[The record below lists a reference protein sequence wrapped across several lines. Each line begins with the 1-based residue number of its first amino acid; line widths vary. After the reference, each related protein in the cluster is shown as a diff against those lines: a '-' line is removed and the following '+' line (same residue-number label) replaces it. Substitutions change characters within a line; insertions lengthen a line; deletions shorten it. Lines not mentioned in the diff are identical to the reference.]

1 MGPEYKKDKDT
12 RDVNFR
18 ISQPKNQCFGLK
30 KGCALEEVT
39 YYKGH
44 RAEDS
49 ECLFLVIW
57 NSIFQQISSK
67 QLIYTR
73 YCSWS

>member
-49 ECLFLVIW
+49 ECLFLVI
-57 NSIFQQISSK
+57 
-67 QLIYTR
+67 
-73 YCSWS
+73 

>member
-39 YYKGH
+39 IKGT
-44 RAEDS
+44 EQKIVSDCFLLS
-49 ECLFLVIW
+49 ETQSFNKYLV
-57 NSIFQQISSK
+57 NN
-67 QLIYTR
+67 
-73 YCSWS
+73 